1 MSDAA
6 EPPEPDRVPGHPHP
20 RETPHL
26 FGQEAAEQ
34 GFLAAWADERLHHAW
49 LLRGPRGIGKA
60 TLAYRIARA
69 LIADGPGGKYEGGL
83 SGPGS
88 KLAAPATLDAPQGC
102 PVATR
107 IRARSEPCLAV
118 LRRTVND
125 KTGRLRGQI
134 VVDDVRAVRRF
145 LSLSAADGGWRAVI
159 IDAADEMNRSAANAL
174 LKVLEEPP
182 ARTALLLVAHSPA
195 ALLATI
201 RSRCR
206 TLDLRPLGPAELSAA
221 LAQAGAPVAA
231 AEAGPLALIAGGS
244 VGEALRL
251 SAGGGVALYG
261 RLVALLGGG
270 GGVERSGMME
280 LAEQVTGRGAE
291 AIYELV
297 ARLTL
302 TLIGRLARHAA
313 TGSSEA
319 EASSGEAALMAA
331 VARNRAQA
339 ALWAEAAGRVAAATS
354 HARAVNLD
362 PGQTIIDTFLDLDA
376 TLTRARAVA

>member
-1 MSDAA
+1 MSDAG
-6 EPPEPDRVPGHPHP
+6 EQPEPDRVPGHPHP
-20 RETPHL
+20 RETRRL
-26 FGQEAAEQ
+26 FGQQTAEQ
-34 GFLAAWADERLHHAW
+34 GFLTAWGEDRLHHAW

-69 LIADGPGGKYEGGL
+69 LIADGPGGKQAGGSFG
-83 SGPGS
+83 SG
-88 KLAAPATLDAPQGC
+88 LPATLDPPEGC

-107 IRARSEPCLAV
+107 IRARSEPRLAV
-118 LRRTVND
+118 LRRTVNE
-125 KTGRLRGQI
+125 KTGRLRNQI
-134 VVDDVRAVRRF
+134 AVDDVRAVRRF

-159 IDAADEMNRSAANAL
+159 VDAADEMNRSAANAL

-195 ALLATI
+195 ALLPTI

-206 TLDLRPLGPAELSAA
+206 TLDLRPLGAVELSAA
-221 LAQAGAPVAA
+221 LAQAEAPVTAQ
-231 AEAGPLALIAGGS
+231 EAGPLALIAGGS

-251 SAGGGVALYG
+251 TAGGGVALYG

-270 GGVERSGMME
+270 RGVERSGMMD

-291 AIYELV
+291 ALYELV

-319 EASSGEAALMAA
+319 EAGPGEAALMAA

-362 PGQTIIDTFLDLDA
+362 PGLTIIDTFLDLDA
-376 TLTRARAVA
+376 TLTRARGVA

>member
-1 MSDAA
+1 VSDAG
-6 EPPEPDRVPGHPHP
+6 EQPEPDRVPGHPHP

-26 FGQEAAEQ
+26 FGQQAAEQ
-34 GFLAAWADERLHHAW
+34 DFLAAWGAGRLHHAW
-49 LLRGPRGIGKA
+49 LLRGPRGVGKA

-69 LIADGPGGKYEGGL
+69 LIADGPVGAHAGAPATL
-83 SGPGS
+83 
-88 KLAAPATLDAPQGC
+88 PATLDAPEDC

-118 LRRTVND
+118 LRRTVSE
-125 KTGRLRGQI
+125 KTGKLRTQI

-145 LSLSAADGGWRAVI
+145 LSLSAADGGWRVVI
-159 IDAADEMNRSAANAL
+159 VDPADEMNRSTANAL

-182 ARTALLLVAHSPA
+182 ARTALLLAAHSPA

-206 TLDLRPLGPAELSAA
+206 TLDLHPLGPVDLGAA
-221 LAQAGAPVAA
+221 LAQAGAPVESEEAA
-231 AEAGPLALIAGGS
+231 ALALIAGGS

-270 GGVERSGMME
+270 RGVERSGMME
-280 LAEQVTGRGAE
+280 LAEQVAGRGAE
-291 AIYELV
+291 AIYGLV

-313 TGSSEA
+313 TGSGEA
-319 EASSGEAALMAA
+319 EAGPGEAALMAA

-339 ALWAEAAGRVAAATS
+339 ALWAEAAARVAAATS

-376 TLTRARAVA
+376 TLARARAVA

>member
-1 MSDAA
+1 MNDAR
-6 EPPEPDRVPGHPHP
+6 ETPEPDRVSGHPHP

-26 FGQEAAEQ
+26 FGQETAER
-34 GFLAAWADERLHHAW
+34 GFLAAWGEDRLHHAW

-69 LIADGPGGKYEGGL
+69 LIAGGPG
-83 SGPGS
+83 PGQ
-88 KLAAPATLDAPQGC
+88 AGAPATLDAPQDC
-102 PVATR
+102 PVAAR

-145 LSLSAADGGWRAVI
+145 LSLTAADGGWRAVI
-159 IDAADEMNRSAANAL
+159 VDAADEMNRSAANAL

-182 ARTALLLVAHSPA
+182 ARTALMLVAHSPA

-206 TLDLRPLGPAELSAA
+206 TLDLHPLGPAELSAA
-221 LAQAGAPVAA
+221 LAQAGAPVTAD
-231 AEAGPLALIAGGS
+231 EAGPLALIAGGS

-270 GGVERSGMME
+270 RGVERSGMME
-280 LAEQVTGRGAE
+280 LAEAVTGRGAE
-291 AIYELV
+291 AMYELV

-313 TGSSEA
+313 TGSSQA
-319 EASSGEAALMAA
+319 EAGPGETALMAA

-339 ALWAEAAGRVAAATS
+339 ALWAEAAARVAAATS

-362 PGQTIIDTFLDLDA
+362 PGQTIIDTLLDLDA
-376 TLTRARAVA
+376 TLARARGAA